1 MPIKFGIEFV
11 PTTTIDGLV
20 SSILQA
26 ENVGFDYVWVTDHY
40 VNRCVYIALT
50 VAALNTKRIR
60 LGTGV
65 TNPFHVHPAWT
76 ASAIATLNEVS
87 NGRAVL
93 GIGPG
98 DRSTLSQIGIS
109 LEKPL
114 TAVREAVEIIR
125 RLWTGET
132 LNFTGDV
139 FRLTN
144 AKLNFKPSTPIPI
157 YIGAQGPK
165 MLELAGAIGDGV
177 LINASHPKDFEYAI
191 KYIKEGAHTA
201 GRRIEDVDITAY
213 AALSVDE
220 VSAKAREAAK
230 TVVAFIIAGAP
241 DSVLERHGIKKEE
254 VETIRSSLTKGDIP
268 GASKAVSDASLDAFS
283 ISGTP
288 EECIS
293 RIEQLLKMG
302 VTQFVAGSPLG
313 PKKKAAIDI
322 IGRKII
328 AAFK

>member
-11 PTTTIDGLV
+11 PATSIDGLV
-20 SSILQA
+20 GSVVQA
-26 ENVGFDYVWVTDHY
+26 ESVGFDYVWITDHY
-40 VNRCVYIALT
+40 ANRCVYIALT
-50 VAALNTKRIR
+50 VAALNTKRVK

-98 DRSTLSQIGIS
+98 DRSTLGQIGIN

-114 TAVREAVEIIR
+114 TAVKETVEVIR
-125 RLWTGET
+125 RLWAGET
-132 LNFTGDV
+132 LNFTGDA
-139 FRLTN
+139 FRLAN
-144 AKLNFKPSTPIPI
+144 AKLNFKPSTSIPI

-191 KYIKEGAHTA
+191 KYIKEGATRA
-201 GRRIEDVDITAY
+201 GRRIEDVDVAAY

-220 VSAKAREAAK
+220 VSAKAKETAK
-230 TVVAFIIAGAP
+230 TVVAFIIAGSP

-254 VETIRSSLTKGDIP
+254 VETIRGALAKGDIP
-268 GASKAVSDASLDAFS
+268 GASKAVSDESLDAFS

-288 EECIS
+288 EECMS
-293 RIEQLLKMG
+293 RIEQLLKIG

-313 PKKKAAIDI
+313 PKKKVAIDM
-322 IGRKII
+322 IGKKII

>member
-1 MPIKFGIEFV
+1 MSIKFGIEFV

-20 SSILQA
+20 SSIVQA
-26 ENVGFDYVWVTDHY
+26 ESVGFDYVWVTDHY

-50 VAALNTKRIR
+50 VAALNTKSVK

-76 ASAIATLNEVS
+76 ASAIATLNEIS

-93 GIGPG
+93 GLGPG
-98 DRSTLSQIGIS
+98 DRSTLNQIGIS

-114 TAVREAVEIIR
+114 TAVRETVEIIR
-125 RLWTGET
+125 KLWTGET
-132 LNFTGDV
+132 VNFTGDV
-139 FRLTN
+139 FHLSN
-144 AKLNFKPSTPIPI
+144 AKLNFKPSMSIPI

-191 KYIKEGAHTA
+191 TYIREGAMKA
-201 GRRIEDVDITAY
+201 GRKIEDVDVVAY

-220 VSAKAREAAK
+220 NAAKAREVAR
-230 TVVAFIIAGAP
+230 TVVAFIVAGAP
-241 DSVLERHGIKKEE
+241 DSVLERHDIKKEE
-254 VETIRSSLTKGDIP
+254 VEAIRSSLAKGDIS
-268 GASKAVSDASLDAFS
+268 GAGRAVSDASLDAFS
-283 ISGTP
+283 VSGTP
-288 EECIS
+288 EECAS
-293 RIEQLLKMG
+293 RIEQLLKIG

-313 PKKKAAIDI
+313 PKKKTAIDA
-322 IGRKII
+322 IGKKII
-328 AAFK
+328 TAFK

>member
-1 MPIKFGIEFV
+1 MPIRFGIEFV
-11 PTTTIDGLV
+11 PVTTIDGLV
-20 SSILQA
+20 SSIVQA

-40 VNRCVYIALT
+40 TNRCVYIALT
-50 VAALNTKRIR
+50 VAALNTKRVM

-65 TNPFHVHPAWT
+65 TNPFHIHPAWT

-93 GIGPG
+93 GLGPG
-98 DRSTLSQIGIS
+98 DRSTLGQIGIS

-114 TAVREAVEIIR
+114 TVVRETVEIIR
-125 RLWTGET
+125 KLWAGEVV
-132 LNFTGDV
+132 NFTGDV
-139 FRLTN
+139 FHLSNARLS
-144 AKLNFKPSTPIPI
+144 FKPSVPIPI

-165 MLELAGAIGDGV
+165 MLELAGAIGNGV

-191 KYIKEGAHTA
+191 RYIRDGAARA
-201 GRRIEDVDITAY
+201 GRRIEEIDVAAY

-220 VSAKAREAAK
+220 DAIKAREAARS
-230 TVVAFIIAGAP
+230 VVAFIVAGAP
-241 DSVLERHGIKKEE
+241 DNVLERHGIKKEE
-254 VETIRSSLTKGDIP
+254 VEVVRGALAKGDIP
-268 GASKAVSDASLDAFS
+268 RASKAVSDASLEAFS

-293 RIEQLLKMG
+293 KIEQLLKIG

-322 IGRKII
+322 IGKKVIT
-328 AAFK
+328 AFK

>member
-1 MPIKFGIEFV
+1 VPLKFGVEFV

-20 SSILQA
+20 SSIVQA
-26 ENVGFDYVWVTDHY
+26 EGLGFDYVWVTDHY
-40 VNRCVYIALT
+40 TNRNTYIALA
-50 VAALNTKRIR
+50 VAALNTKSIK
-60 LGTGV
+60 LGPGV

-93 GIGPG
+93 GLGPG
-98 DRSTLSQIGIS
+98 DRSTLGQIGIS
-109 LEKPL
+109 MDKPL

-125 RLWTGET
+125 RLWAGET
-132 LNFTGDV
+132 VNFAGSV
-139 FRLTN
+139 FRLSN
-144 AKLNFKPSTPIPI
+144 AKLSFKPSTSIPI

-177 LINASHPKDFEYAI
+177 LINASHPKDFEVAV
-191 KYIKEGAHTA
+191 KFIKEGAMKA
-201 GRRIEDVDITAY
+201 GKGMDRIDVTAY

-220 VSAKAREAAK
+220 SAAKAKDAARV
-230 TVVAFIIAGAP
+230 VVAFIVAGAP
-241 DSVLERHGIKKEE
+241 NEVLERHGIKKEE
-254 VETIRSSLTKGDIP
+254 VEAIRAALAKGDIP
-268 GASKAVSDASLDAFS
+268 GAGKAVSDDSLEAFS

-288 EECIS
+288 EDCIAK
-293 RIEQLLKMG
+293 IEQLVKVG

-313 PKKKAAIDI
+313 PKKKAAMEM
-322 IGRKII
+322 IGKKII